1 MTKLWLN
8 GASREPQFIVFQCAY
23 DYKFPSLHLMKF
35 NELSLV
41 ALGLI
46 NTVHHY

>member
-1 MTKLWLN
+1 MAKHWLN
-8 GASREPQFIVFQCAY
+8 GASPDPQLSVFLCAY

-35 NELSLV
+35 NELSFDT
-41 ALGLI
+41 LGLI